1 MNFEKKPLLMLAISA
16 FLLAAAGA
24 CSLAFGSVSISR
36 KDLLAA
42 LGGEDSVY
50 KIIVM
55 DLRLP
60 RTAGAA
66 LAGAALAMAGSVL
79 QCVTDNSLCAPNII
93 GVNSGAGL
101 FVMLILCLAP
111 DAWMLLPL
119 AAFAGAMCATAVVM
133 GISFRGGGNT
143 HGTSIVLSGVA
154 VSAILN
160 AGISFLSLRYPDV
173 LSSYTAF
180 SVGGFSGV
188 RMSQLTVPALVVAAC
203 FCILQLLSPALN
215 LLCLGDEIAV
225 SLGVKVRFVRLV
237 SLIVC
242 SALCAAAVSFAG
254 LLGFVGLIVPNAV
267 RRLAGVDMRFDIG
280 LCAVCGAFIT
290 VLSDLVARVLFA
302 PAELPAGIIMAVLGS
317 PFFLYLLIKRRR
329 SYDTIQ

>member
-1 MNFEKKPLLMLAISA
+1 MNFEKKPLLMFAVSA
-16 FLLAAAGA
+16 ALLAVAAV
-24 CSLAFGSVSISR
+24 CSLVFGSVSISR

-42 LGGEDSVY
+42 LGGADSVY
-50 KIIVM
+50 RIIVM

-111 DAWMLLPL
+111 GAWMLLPL
-119 AAFAGAMCATAVVM
+119 AAFAGALCATAVVM
-133 GISFRGGGNT
+133 GISFWGGGNT

-188 RMSQLTVPALVVAAC
+188 RMSQLIIPVFVVAIC
-203 FCILQLLSPALN
+203 FCILQLLSPGLN
-215 LLCLGDEIAV
+215 MLCLGDEIAV
-225 SLGVKVRFVRLV
+225 SLGVKVKFIRLV

-267 RRLAGVDMRFDIG
+267 RRLAGVDMRFGIG

-290 VLSDLVARVLFA
+290 VLSDFVARLLFA